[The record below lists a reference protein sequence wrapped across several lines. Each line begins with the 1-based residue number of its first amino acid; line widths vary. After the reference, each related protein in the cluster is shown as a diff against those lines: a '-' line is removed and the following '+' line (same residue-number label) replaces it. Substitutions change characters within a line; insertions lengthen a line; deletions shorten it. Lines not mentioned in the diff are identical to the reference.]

1 MSSVIEAS
9 YQRVTMT
16 RFAVI

>member
-1 MSSVIEAS
+1 MSSVIDAS